1 MTGLG
6 KIFGILLAG
15 TVAAACTFGS
25 GNLAPVSHAGAQ
37 PTASDVTADTR
48 TPSREPFRVLT
59 WNMEHFVD
67 PYDDPYVDNM
77 IEDAGGWKSEED
89 HLLIAKALKL
99 MNADVMALQEVES
112 DRQVK
117 LFLDTY
123 WPDHGYKYYAG
134 VSDIEWY
141 QNVVIASRFPI
152 GEIVSLREVEMVNP
166 VSGATENKYNNRLLF
181 AEIKPRDDYSF
192 FMACLHLKAGRSDV
206 DIAWRTLQGDLVQ
219 ETIARRKAWDPDM
232 NIMVTGDMNF
242 MFNTSEYDNLVNQG
256 PVKLYDILED
266 WNIEPVVRDN
276 PRNSRIDHIFV
287 NGNMLREYVEGSAGL
302 AQPLSF
308 HDLVRVSDHFPYVAS
323 FYPED
328 L

>member
-1 MTGLG
+1 MYRYKST
-6 KIFGILLAG
+6 FGILLASAIG
-15 TVAAACTFGS
+15 LACAMGAHTPT
-25 GNLAPVSHAGAQ
+25 PVSGSDNIAQ
-37 PTASDVTADTR
+37 DASQLEDRR
-48 TPSREPFRVLT
+48 TPTREPFRVLT

-67 PYDDPYVDNM
+67 PYDDPYVDNI

-123 WPDHGYKYYAG
+123 WPDHGYKYFAG
-134 VSDIEWY
+134 TPDIEWY

-152 GEIVSLREVEMVNP
+152 GEIVSLREVEMYNTI
-166 VSGATENKYNNRLLF
+166 SGATENKYNNRLLF
-181 AEIKPRDDYSF
+181 AEIMPREDYSF

-206 DIAWRTLQGDLVQ
+206 DIEWRKLQTALVQ
-219 ETIARRKAWDPDM
+219 NTIHRRKAWDENV

-242 MFNTSEYDNLVNQG
+242 MFNTEEYDKMVNGG
-256 PVKLYDILED
+256 PVKLHDLMEE
-266 WNIEPVVRDN
+266 WNTEPIIRNN
-276 PRNSRIDHIFV
+276 PRNSRIDHIFI
-287 NGNMLREYVEGSAGL
+287 NGNMHREYVEGSAGL

-308 HDLVRVSDHFPYVAS
+308 YHLVRVSDHFPFVAS